1 MHTLETCIRDG
12 LWKLPRALLRFRGA
26 GGVVLVTLLSSACVS
41 PLVQNAPAAMQAATS
56 RARFELN
63 CPEVQATVLSQ
74 KIIQGFRFEG
84 SEYTIGVRG
93 CDRQAIYVTYCGEM
107 ENCNALS
114 QTGRVQPAPGLGPG
128 GPGFAPPGSDY
139 PPPGGYPAPGS
150 GYPPPGSNLPPPGM
164 AP

>member
-1 MHTLETCIRDG
+1 MYRFATCIRDG
-12 LWKLPRALLRFRGA
+12 GWKLLHALFRVRGPVA
-26 GGVVLVTLLSSACVS
+26 VVLVALLNSACVS

-74 KIIQGFRFEG
+74 KVIQGFRFEG

-93 CDRQAIYVTYCGEM
+93 CGREAVYVTYCGEM

-114 QTGRVQPAPGLGPG
+114 QTGRIENVPGYG
-128 GPGFAPPGSDY
+128 PPGAM
-139 PPPGGYPAPGS
+139 PPPGQM
-150 GYPPPGSNLPPPGM
+150 PPPGM

>member
-1 MHTLETCIRDG
+1 MHTFETSDG
-12 LWKLPRALLRFRGA
+12 GWKLLRTLFRFRGA
-26 GGVVLVTLLSSACVS
+26 GAVVLVALLNSACVS

-74 KIIQGFRFEG
+74 KVIQGIRFEG

-93 CDRQAIYVTYCGEM
+93 CGREAVYVTYCGEM

-114 QTGRVQPAPGLGPG
+114 QTGRINAVPGYAQP
-128 GPGFAPPGSDY
+128 GPGFAPPGEM
-139 PPPGGYPAPGS
+139 PPPGAM
-150 GYPPPGSNLPPPGM
+150 PPPGM